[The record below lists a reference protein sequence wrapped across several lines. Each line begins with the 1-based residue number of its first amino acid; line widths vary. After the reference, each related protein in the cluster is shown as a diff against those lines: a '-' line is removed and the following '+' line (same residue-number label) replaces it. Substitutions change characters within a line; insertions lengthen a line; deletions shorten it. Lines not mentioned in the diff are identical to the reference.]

1 MAGPQELNS
10 AEAGASGRFAL
21 VVTVREGHQL
31 ALPLETLT
39 DSAEAVAAAAAV
51 ADLEAPGS
59 LAPGAVAMR
68 VVDRAVEEGDLVQRS
83 TDEEGTGRPF
93 GMVMRLEQLL
103 DVERCATGARLLGV
117 PHGRLAPVCGLHDED
132 WVVLDED
139 VGGMESKWERV
150 TVAFPDGGVCIV
162 NSNAATELRSDD
174 DRDSELEPGMN
185 VRAPRRVWREAKWVR
200 GSCSSRTRVGT
211 VVSMRAE
218 EVEVVWGSG
227 PALREQS
234 TLIPAAAG
242 RLLAYPRR
250 SDFGAWQLNRPALL
264 FATDDTPVAPARD
277 GGAAAAGAVAESPVD
292 KEVAAIEAA
301 AAAAE
306 AEVAARRAASTASR
320 PAAAA
325 AAASS
330 APVAA
335 ARAAAHFGAGA
346 TPPGRV
352 TPVGVGEPTPLS
364 SLLAAESCAGALGNL
379 PKTVTTGLCAS
390 DVEVAG
396 PSMDPKFLETS
407 GITVESLGPGA
418 GLMEDP
424 SISAH
429 ATAGGNVGGVGGIGG
444 GGENN
449 EDEEDEEDDDEEDE
463 DEEGDSDSDS
473 SSHLSMSITGRMS
486 MWATPPTMGRR
497 PPQGVEDDRWRLV
510 TVQRTKTFAE
520 VQWQDGTVTREEAIH
535 LNPCHDYM
543 PSEFLPGQF
552 VVEAASLAETA
563 APAKCEAPEA
573 ATAAATSLPA
583 AADGVPGE
591 KGAAAAEAA
600 PAEGVSVAGRAA
612 ALAASADECAAW
624 LRRYGEGKATP
635 ADDTA
640 NLAPVAGVPAG
651 VVKAIL
657 AVSGTVPAAGSMIQQ
672 LFSLRL
678 HTCSTSGAPSISLW
692 VGPTSD
698 LVPLPTVFRLM
709 ELGAGYYGE
718 GDEYSQHNEDESESE
733 SDDDDEEDEEEEE
746 EYDEAEE
753 EDEEEEVQQVG
764 ATANSVPIAGPGS
777 TGGHSLSDEEEWV
790 PPPHH
795 QAIRDLPDLITLPH
809 PDHPDPVPNLSV
821 LPPAM
826 RSVARSA
833 SALQTLWTLDT
844 KAARAALVNGLVSA
858 LERLSARLRAAA
870 DTANV
875 PPRIGL
881 VLACDRKGKMACVH
895 WLPGRQAG
903 AAAEGSLAPPS
914 PEALR
919 RCIDTMGIGKMLSG
933 LFHDAVAR
941 TPTDGSKSSTNC
953 EWVPVF
959 DIREFA
965 LLSPRATDIV
975 MGAPGAK
982 LTVTQAALGSP
993 ATPHTASVQAAIGA
1007 APPVAPGAAPPV
1019 APGAGPPPFAG
1030 ALAQQPPST
1039 LLGAGTGGAP
1049 LTATVG
1055 PPTVFPVAGAWAR
1068 HRLGGMQHASL
1079 PQCPFSPLEPG
1090 SPFAVCA
1097 GVVYAVLP
1105 SGHVLIRWPDLS
1117 FSAEHP
1123 LDIVSLVADQDGE
1136 MSHSMD
1142 GASSFDIIF
1151 ASPLT
1156 KEQEEAAAAA
1166 PAVGAGAGAAPSSQ
1180 LPDAAGVAGTQAATE
1195 PSDASAPAAEAS
1207 SLVEPAAEPSDAPAA
1222 ASPAAA
1228 APEGNAAVDGGFA
1241 TAAEPVSAAEPAAE
1255 ATATGAPPTDAAA
1268 AGSTAG
1274 AASEA
1279 SSEEPTRGA
1288 AARAAAPSASH
1299 EEVGSALARAV
1310 SEDDWTAAVK
1320 AAWSTWGF
1328 SGMVTEPGPAP
1339 ADFVRSGASGC
1350 AAGSAGPAARPG
1362 ASLLRRL
1369 MGEARSLSAGLPP
1382 GSALFRFEDDPLALR
1397 LVLAGFPNTPYMH
1410 GMFVFDIVLPETYPA
1425 KPPHVHFQCRIGQRL
1440 NPNLYAEG
1448 KVCLSLLGTWEG
1460 EAASEAWQPGTS
1472 TLLQLVVS
1480 LQAFVLNRPD
1490 PYFNEPGTEELR
1502 GAPDTDKRA
1511 KDYNENAHLLSLRAA
1526 RLQLVNPPAGGAGRL
1541 CALHMTS
1548 IAPRVAAMQV
1558 ALQASRTVSAS
1569 TASTG
1574 GSASAASPGV
1584 GARASSGA
1592 GAPEGAPAGTE
1603 AAAAAEATAA
1613 AATAPSTVGD
1623 AGAADAACLAKLLP
1637 SPPSAGFFAVL
1648 RREAAALV
1656 AAVEAR
1662 AAAAASAAAEAE
1674 QA

>member
-1 MAGPQELNS
+1 MA
-10 AEAGASGRFAL
+10 AGASGRFAL
-21 VVTVREGHQL
+21 VVTVREGHHL

-39 DSAEAVAAAAAV
+39 DSPEAVAAAAAV
-51 ADLEAPGS
+51 ADHEAPGS

-68 VVDRAVEEGDLVQRS
+68 LVDRVVEEGDLVQRS
-83 TDEEGTGRPF
+83 SDGEETGRPF

-103 DVERCATGARLLGV
+103 DVERSATGARLLGV
-117 PHGRLAPVCGLHDED
+117 PHGRLAPVSGVHDED

-139 VGGMESKWERV
+139 VGCMEGKWERV

-162 NSNAATELRSDD
+162 DSNAAIDLRSEDD
-174 DRDSELEPGMN
+174 PDSEFEPGVN
-185 VRAPRRVWREAKWVR
+185 VRAPRRVWRDAKWVR
-200 GSCSSRTRVGT
+200 GSCNSHTRVGT

-218 EVEVVWGSG
+218 EVEIAWGAG
-227 PALREQS
+227 PALRDQS
-234 TLIPAAAG
+234 TAIPASAG

-264 FATDDTPVAPARD
+264 FATDDKPVAPGHGGAAD
-277 GGAAAAGAVAESPVD
+277 AVPGGAAAESPAD
-292 KEVAAIEAA
+292 EEVTAIEKA

-306 AEVAARRAASTASR
+306 AVAAARRGSR
-320 PAAAA
+320 PAGDPTGAAAA
-325 AAASS
+325 APPAVEAAGPSPPRSGAAASHS
-330 APVAA
+330 
-335 ARAAAHFGAGA
+335 RI
-346 TPPGRV
+346 TPI
-352 TPVGVGEPTPLS
+352 GVGEPTQLS
-364 SLLAAESCAGALGNL
+364 ALLAVESCAGALGSL
-379 PKTVTTGLCAS
+379 PKTVSTGLCAT

-424 SISAH
+424 SISAS
-429 ATAGGNVGGVGGIGG
+429 ATAGGNGG
-444 GGENN
+444 GGGGGGGLGGESDD
-449 EDEEDEEDDDEEDE
+449 EDADEDDSD
-463 DEEGDSDSDS
+463 DSDDSDDDS
-473 SSHLSMSITGRMS
+473 SSTNSGMSISGRMS
-486 MWATPPTMGRR
+486 MWETPPTMGRR

-520 VQWQDGTVTREEAIH
+520 VQWQDGTVTREEATH
-535 LNPCHDYM
+535 LDLCHDYM

-552 VVEAASLAETA
+552 VVEAASLADGANDA
-563 APAKCEAPEA
+563 AEV
-573 ATAAATSLPA
+573 TSAAA
-583 AADGVPGE
+583 
-591 KGAAAAEAA
+591 GAAAAASSGVPAAAA
-600 PAEGVSVAGRAA
+600 PAAATAEAGAGAAVSAGSAAAEGAAVAARAA
-612 ALAASADECAAW
+612 ALAAAADECKAW
-624 LRRYGEGKATP
+624 LTRFGAGRAN
-635 ADDTA
+635 AVDDA
-640 NLAPVAGVPAG
+640 PNLAPVAGVPAG
-651 VVKAIL
+651 VVKALL
-657 AVSGTVPAAGSMIQQ
+657 AVSGTVPVAGSMIQQ

-692 VGPTSD
+692 VGSTSD
-698 LVPLPTVFRLM
+698 LVPLPTVLRLT
-709 ELGAGYYGE
+709 ELVIDLEGDGE
-718 GDEYSQHNEDESESE
+718 GYSQGSAEETEE
-733 SDDDDEEDEEEEE
+733 EEEDDDDEDDDDEEEEE
-746 EYDEAEE
+746 EE
-753 EDEEEEVQQVG
+753 EDNEEGSG
-764 ATANSVPIAGPGS
+764 AEHGGQTSNGTPTVAPGLDAENGMS
-777 TGGHSLSDEEEWV
+777 DDEEWM
-790 PPPHH
+790 PPHH
-795 QAIRDLPDLITLPH
+795 LLALKALPKLVALPH
-809 PDHPDPVPNLSV
+809 SDYPDPVPNLSV

-826 RSVARSA
+826 RAVARSA
-833 SALQTLWTLDT
+833 NALHALWALDT
-844 KAARAALVNGLVSA
+844 KTTRAALVNGLITA
-858 LERLSARLRAAA
+858 LGRLSARLKAAA
-870 DTANV
+870 GTATV

-895 WLPGRQAG
+895 WLPPRQEG

-919 RCIDTMGIGKMLSG
+919 RCIDTMGIGRMVSG

-941 TPTDGSKSSTNC
+941 APTDGSESTTEC

-959 DIREFA
+959 DIREFS
-965 LLSPRATDIV
+965 LFSPRTTDIV

-982 LTVTQAALGSP
+982 LAVTQAALGTFQQSR
-993 ATPHTASVQAAIGA
+993 TAGVQAAIGA
-1007 APPVAPGAAPPV
+1007 APPAAPGVGAAPL
-1019 APGAGPPPFAG
+1019 GGS
-1030 ALAQQPPST
+1030 LAQLPSGT
-1039 LLGAGTGGAP
+1039 LPGFGADGAP
-1049 LTATVG
+1049 LVSLGAPTAGLPAVG
-1055 PPTVFPVAGAWAR
+1055 VGGR
-1068 HRLGGMQHASL
+1068 HRDGMGGMHHAAL
-1079 PQCPFSPLEPG
+1079 PDSPFSPLPPG

-1105 SGHVLIRWPDLS
+1105 SGHVLIRWADLS

-1123 LDIVSLVADQDGE
+1123 LDIVSLVADQDSE

-1156 KEQEEAAAAA
+1156 KQQEDAAAEADAAGANGAAATAPPGSEAKALADTSVSEDPSELKSAQRGATSIPVDIASSGGLVPPGVNPDVSSLPATDPAESASGNAAVAAEPAIVTESVSGGAASVAPAAEGTEATPEAAAEPVPTSPAASAAA
-1166 PAVGAGAGAAPSSQ
+1166 PAISQ
-1180 LPDAAGVAGTQAATE
+1180 E
-1195 PSDASAPAAEAS
+1195 E
-1207 SLVEPAAEPSDAPAA
+1207 
-1222 ASPAAA
+1222 
-1228 APEGNAAVDGGFA
+1228 
-1241 TAAEPVSAAEPAAE
+1241 
-1255 ATATGAPPTDAAA
+1255 
-1268 AGSTAG
+1268 AGSA
-1274 AASEA
+1274 
-1279 SSEEPTRGA
+1279 
-1288 AARAAAPSASH
+1288 
-1299 EEVGSALARAV
+1299 VARAV
-1310 SEDDWTAAVK
+1310 TEDDWTAAVS
-1320 AAWSTWGF
+1320 AAWSAWGF

-1339 ADFVRSGASGC
+1339 SDFVRSGASGC
-1350 AAGSAGPAARPG
+1350 AAGTAGPAARPG

-1425 KPPHVHFQCRIGQRL
+1425 RPPHVHFQCRIGQRL

-1526 RLQLVNPPAGGAGRL
+1526 RLQLVDPPAGGAGRL
-1541 CALHMTS
+1541 CGLHMTA

-1558 ALQASRTVSAS
+1558 ALQASRALPAS
-1569 TASTG
+1569 TASTR
-1574 GSASAASPGV
+1574 AVTAA
-1584 GARASSGA
+1584 ARADESSSAFSGA
-1592 GAPEGAPAGTE
+1592 GAAD
-1603 AAAAAEATAA
+1603 AAVTA
-1613 AATAPSTVGD
+1613 APSTVAD
-1623 AGAADAACLAKLLP
+1623 AGAADAVSLAKLLP

-1656 AAVEAR
+1656 AAAEAK
-1662 AAAAASAAAEAE
+1662 AASAAASAAAAAK